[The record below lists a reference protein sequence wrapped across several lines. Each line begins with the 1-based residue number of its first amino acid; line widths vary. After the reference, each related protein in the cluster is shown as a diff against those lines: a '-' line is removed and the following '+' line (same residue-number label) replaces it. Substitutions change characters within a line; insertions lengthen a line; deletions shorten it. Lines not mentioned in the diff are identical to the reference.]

1 MTLCEPVFGIGVG
14 GASAAGGCIE
24 RGRKCGIAGACG
36 WNVGF
41 GVRRAPG
48 RMSFRSIARVGSSDK
63 LGAGGRA
70 GDALMLT
77 IGALAG
83 VGLTTGAPM
92 TTPGDGVVMCE
103 GFGTLGSAGGA
114 DGLRTRG

>member
-1 MTLCEPVFGIGVG
+1 EPVSGVG
-14 GASAAGGCIE
+14 GGGAEAAGGCIE

-48 RMSFRSIARVGSSDK
+48 STSSRAIARVGSSDM
-63 LGAGGRA
+63 LCAGGRA
-70 GDALMLT
+70 GDALTLT
-77 IGALAG
+77 MGAGDGVGVTRGALG
-83 VGLTTGAPM
+83 

-103 GFGTLGSAGGA
+103 GFRTLGGAGGA
-114 DGLRTRG
+114 DCLRTRG